1 MVNYTLDS
9 SSNIVPVSLTDERKG
24 GCEADFSHLLF
35 YKLNQKHWLVIDTFN
50 DVVEIVDNK
59 TKSDVF
65 DCADTTNQY
74 WNYYCIRCSKNK
86 EKLEKL
92 HADILQQAE
101 KEKSVQR
108 IIAIVGVF
116 IAISNI
122 IPCLTDARFLLKVWR
137 KC

>member
-1 MVNYTLDS
+1 MKEKEGVKLIFTS
-9 SSNIVPVSLTDERKG
+9 S
-24 GCEADFSHLLF
+24 F

-101 KEKSVQR
+101 KEKFNFLLSVQR

-122 IPCLTDARFLLKVWR
+122 IPCLTAARFLLKVWR

>member
-1 MVNYTLDS
+1 MKEKEGVKLIFTS
-9 SSNIVPVSLTDERKG
+9 S
-24 GCEADFSHLLF
+24 F
-35 YKLNQKHWLVIDTFN
+35 YKLKQKHWLVIDTFN

-101 KEKSVQR
+101 KEKFNFLLSVQR

-122 IPCLTDARFLLKVWR
+122 IPCLTAARFLLKVWR